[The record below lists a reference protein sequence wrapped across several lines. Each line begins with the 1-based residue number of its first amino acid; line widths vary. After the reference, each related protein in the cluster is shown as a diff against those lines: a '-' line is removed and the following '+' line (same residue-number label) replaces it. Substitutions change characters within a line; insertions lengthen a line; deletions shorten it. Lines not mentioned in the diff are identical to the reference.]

1 LVFFTD
7 RNLGKAFPSILR
19 AAGLAVERLD
29 DHFADD
35 TPDEVWLEAVAANG
49 WIVISYD
56 RRIRYKPNE
65 IAAIRRAGARVLL
78 LIGKAPFIEL
88 ARSFVATMPSIERF
102 AAEQEA
108 PWIAKVYRAGDAER
122 LRRSDA
128 PGTILRWF
136 P

>member
-1 LVFFTD
+1 M
-7 RNLGKAFPSILR
+7 
-19 AAGLAVERLD
+19 ERLD

-35 TPDEVWLEAVAANG
+35 TPDEVWLAAVATNG

-65 IAAIRRAGARVLL
+65 IAAIRRARARVLL
-78 LIGKAPFIEL
+78 LVGKAPFAEL
-88 ARSFVATMPSIERF
+88 ARSFVATKTAIEKF
-102 AAEQEA
+102 VAEQEA

-122 LRRSDA
+122 LRRPDA
-128 PGTILRWF
+128 PGSVQLWF